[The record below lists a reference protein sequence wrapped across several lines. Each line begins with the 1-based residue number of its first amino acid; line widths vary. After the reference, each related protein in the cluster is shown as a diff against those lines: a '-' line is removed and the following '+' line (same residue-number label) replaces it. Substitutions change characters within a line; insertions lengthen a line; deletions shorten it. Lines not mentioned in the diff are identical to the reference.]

1 MKSDVLLPRALRLLA
16 YLLRYPDR
24 AMRARLPELQ
34 AALEDDR
41 SIPRTRRVELA
52 RLVDRLLEDDG
63 LDSESGYVALFDRG
77 RATSLHLFEHVHGD
91 SRERGPAMIDL
102 VKTYEAAGLLLGPNE
117 MPDYL
122 PVFLEFVSTQPPREA
137 RASLVE
143 IAHIVNRMFAA
154 LDARHSAYA
163 SVLGAVLELAG
174 EKAHAVK
181 LPQEEPLDATWD
193 EPAAFAG
200 CSSHGGSWQTPRPST
215 AQPVHFVG
223 K

>member
-1 MKSDVLLPRALRLLA
+1 MKKDDGFPRALRILA

-41 SIPRTRRVELA
+41 SIPRTRRVELV

-63 LDSESGYVALFDRG
+63 LDSESAYVALFDRG
-77 RATSLHLFEHVHGD
+77 RSTSLHLFEHVHGD

-102 VKTYEAAGLLLGPNE
+102 VKTYEGAGLLLGPSE

-122 PVFLEFVSTQPPREA
+122 PVFLEFASTQPPREA
-137 RASLVE
+137 RASLAE
-143 IAHIVNRMFAA
+143 IAHIANRIFTA
-154 LDARHSAYA
+154 LDERHSAYA
-163 SVLGAVLELAG
+163 SVLGAILELAG

-200 CSSHGGSWQTPRPST
+200 CSSHGQSRPGTP
-215 AQPVHFVG
+215 QPVHFVS

>member
-1 MKSDVLLPRALRLLA
+1 MKTDSHLPRGLRILA
-16 YLLRYPDR
+16 FLLRYPDR
-24 AMRARLPELQ
+24 AMRARLPEL
-34 AALEDDR
+34 ASALDENR
-41 SIPRTRRVELA
+41 SIARTRRVELQ
-52 RLVDRLLEDDG
+52 RLTDRLLEDDG
-63 LDSESGYVALFDRG
+63 LDSESVYVALFDRG

-102 VKTYEAAGLLLGPNE
+102 VKTYEGAGLLLGPHE

-137 RASLVE
+137 RASLAE
-143 IAHIVNRMFAA
+143 IAHIVNRIFTA
-154 LDARHSAYA
+154 LDQRNSAYA
-163 SVLGAVLELAG
+163 SVFGAILELAG

-193 EPAAFAG
+193 EPPAFAG
-200 CSSHGGSWQTPRPST
+200 CSSQGQSRPPSPPGA